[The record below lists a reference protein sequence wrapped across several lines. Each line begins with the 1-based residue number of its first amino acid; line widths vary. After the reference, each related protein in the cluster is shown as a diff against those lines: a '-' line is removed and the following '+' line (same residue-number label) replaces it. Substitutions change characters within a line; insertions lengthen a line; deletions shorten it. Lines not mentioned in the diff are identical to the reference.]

1 MHKPLPPA
9 LLRVLACWALALL
22 ALVSPAC
29 AQRRGALSPKRMLP
43 HQTEKFKLSAIPGA
57 AKGYPMTIQVG
68 NFIRSDGK
76 TFPVPS
82 GHILRAGWTGIQIR
96 WAVGDELQPAPDSL
110 EMLYFSY
117 LEDTFYEGRF
127 ALPQQQ
133 IHELLK
139 QGYWDRQAG
148 QQVTYNH
155 FVVSVLPAGRVVVW
169 LAGAGEQVLVGR
181 YRAAPA
187 PHTDFR
193 RFYRTADRAEMWR
206 DALAEAAPAV
216 RQQAQ
221 QHTLT
226 AEQWD
231 AYFALYPWQVAANV
245 PVSLYRPHVIKYVN
259 GEKSGEARTRDGM
272 AAYNDALFEARP
284 RPAPAYLHFYF
295 LAEHEAKY
303 FARVDAFDEAETRAA
318 FQRLAGEHPNAPI
331 TLLFTFDKFYEKA
344 TVSLKNQ
351 WREIPLLKSTVEL
364 KRK

>member
-1 MHKPLPPA
+1 
-9 LLRVLACWALALL
+9 
-22 ALVSPAC
+22 
-29 AQRRGALSPKRMLP
+29 MLP
-43 HQTEKFKLSAIPGA
+43 YQTEKFKLSAIPGA

-68 NFIRSDGK
+68 NFIHSDGK

-82 GHILRAGWTGIQIR
+82 GHIIDAGWTGIQIG

-110 EMLYFSY
+110 EVLYFSY
-117 LEDTFYEGRF
+117 LEDAFFEGHF
-127 ALPQQQ
+127 ALPQQR

-139 QGYWDRQAG
+139 HGYWDRQAG

-181 YRAAPA
+181 FRAAPA

-193 RFYRTADRAEMWR
+193 RFYETTDRVGMLKRKRA
-206 DALAEAAPAV
+206 AAPAE
-216 RQQAQ
+216 AQ
-221 QHTLT
+221 QQLTATGTLT

-245 PVSLYRPHVIKYVN
+245 PVTFYFPHVIEFVN
-259 GEKSGEARTRDGM
+259 GEKSGRARTRDGM

-318 FQRLAGEHPNAPI
+318 FQRLASEHPNSPI
-331 TLLFTFDKFYEKA
+331 TLFFTFDKFYEKA